1 MSTRIRPLMASGAV
15 ALVSF
20 AANCAVFVFSYNRV
34 ATPFL
39 AEEQRVANA
48 GFIMTVTAGAFSI
61 VALLTGVAVY
71 LLIRHRRP

>member
-1 MSTRIRPLMASGAV
+1 MATRIRPLVASGAI
-15 ALVSF
+15 ALISF
-20 AANCAVFVFSYNRV
+20 ATNCAVFIFSYNRI

-39 AEEQRVANA
+39 TEEQRVANA
-48 GFIMTVTAGAFSI
+48 GFIMTFTAGAFSI